1 MSDDPKMQNPSATQP
16 EASGV
21 NRQSPLSPLPPL
33 PEDSASPA
41 DANDM
46 AEPVEERI
54 TRLAGEPAPDISP
67 EEFARL
73 QSLGS
78 VNMDSR
84 GRIFANRREE
94 DDPGVSLRKR
104 RAWYA

>member
-1 MSDDPKMQNPSATQP
+1 MSDDPKMQTPPPPDTN
-16 EASGV
+16 GV
-21 NRQSPLSPLPPL
+21 NRQPPLPPLPPL
-33 PEDSASPA
+33 PEDIAGPA
-41 DANDM
+41 DVEDSV
-46 AEPVEERI
+46 EPVEERI

-73 QSLGS
+73 QSVGS